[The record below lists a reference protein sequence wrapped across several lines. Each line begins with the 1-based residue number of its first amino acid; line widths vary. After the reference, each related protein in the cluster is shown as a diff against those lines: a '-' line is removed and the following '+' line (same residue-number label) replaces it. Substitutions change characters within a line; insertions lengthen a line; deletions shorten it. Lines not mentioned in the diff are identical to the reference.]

1 MLAFG
6 CHARTAKFNTEK
18 HPIRDETAIFISEE
32 TIIKLGLGAFL
43 ERSCQ

>member
-6 CHARTAKFNTEK
+6 CQTRTAKFNTEK

-32 TIIKLGLGAFL
+32 TAIRLGLGVFL
-43 ERSCQ
+43 ERSYH